1 MKIIL
6 KQIAYSRSGDK
17 GNDANVGLI
26 FKNEAIF
33 NWAKNNITQKLVKSF
48 FKDIVKGSIIRYE
61 LPNILALNFILKECL
76 DGGGSSSLMNDAQG
90 KTLGQAILLL
100 ELDIPDNLI
109 DE

>member
-1 MKIIL
+1 MKVAL

-17 GNDANVGLI
+17 GNDANVGLV
-26 FKNEAIF
+26 FKNQAIF
-33 NWAKNNITQKLVKSF
+33 NWAKQNITKTLVKSF
-48 FKDIVKGSIIRYE
+48 FRDIVKGPVIRYE

-100 ELDIPDNLI
+100 ELDVPDNLI
-109 DE
+109 DG